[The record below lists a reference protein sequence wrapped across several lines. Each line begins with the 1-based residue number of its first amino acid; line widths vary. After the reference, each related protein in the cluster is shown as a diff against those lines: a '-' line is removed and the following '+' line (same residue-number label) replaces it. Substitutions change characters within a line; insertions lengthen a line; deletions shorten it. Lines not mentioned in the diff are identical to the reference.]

1 MIFQETGGKTFG
13 RNSHHVRRRAGGV
26 ETQKQIVRWN
36 GRIQTVCVACIIGIM
51 GVNLGSMEGFA
62 EKITA
67 MGGESLLFAVVPT
80 ALSAAAVWLCRG
92 KISGK
97 ERS

>member
-1 MIFQETGGKTFG
+1 MEETVIMFSG
-13 RNSHHVRRRAGGV
+13 VLAGWFMLRLRG

-51 GVNLGSMEGFA
+51 GVNLGSMDGFA
-62 EKITA
+62 EKIAA